1 VYVNFYGLREKPFN
15 TTPDP
20 RFLFLTASHREA
32 LSQLTYGVREGT
44 GFAVLAGPIGTG
56 KTTLLQTLL
65 QRIDP
70 QTAVAMIVNPSVD
83 FDGLLELI
91 LDDFGIGQE
100 AGTTAQ
106 RMVALNRFLLE
117 QATSGRQTLL
127 VIDEAQHLEPTTL
140 ERIRLIS
147 NYESST
153 RKLLQIILAGQ
164 PELVTKLNLPQLRQ
178 LKQRIGLWCE
188 IQPLTPKEVRE
199 YVSARLRVAKA
210 ANPRL
215 FTERALDRIA
225 SHSHGIPRLINI
237 LCEHC
242 LLIGYADQIRQID
255 HRLVKEAIV
264 TMEAASASGRPRAR
278 GWLRPRPARWR
289 WILGAGL
296 AAVAGTLGG
305 AVWYTG
311 GTAVLGEAMSAYGAT
326 VSGVVGGVEALLRP

>member
-1 VYVNFYGLREKPFN
+1 
-15 TTPDP
+15 
-20 RFLFLTASHREA
+20 
-32 LSQLTYGVREGT
+32 
-44 GFAVLAGPIGTG
+44 
-56 KTTLLQTLL
+56 
-65 QRIDP
+65 
-70 QTAVAMIVNPSVD
+70 MIVNPSVD

-91 LDDFGIGQE
+91 LDDFGIGKE
-100 AGTTAQ
+100 ANTTAQ

-117 QATSGRQTLL
+117 QAASGRQTLL
-127 VIDEAQHLEPTTL
+127 VIDEAQQLEPTTL

-147 NYESST
+147 NYESPT

-164 PELVTKLNLPQLRQ
+164 PELVAKLNLPQLRQ

-188 IQPLTPKEVRE
+188 IRPLTPKEVRE

-210 ANPRL
+210 VNPRL

-225 SHSHGIPRLINI
+225 AHSDGIPRLVNI

-264 TMEAASASGRPRAR
+264 AMKAAGMADGPRSKRWWRPH
-278 GWLRPRPARWR
+278 PARWR

-311 GTAVLGEAMSAYGAT
+311 GTAVLGGAMSAYGAT
-326 VSGVVGGVEALLRP
+326 VSGVLGGVEALLRP